1 MVIVSGYLP
10 SLLQAAGLDIIHPRE
25 ELDGHMVWSVAQLLE
40 CKLRY
45 LNQLN
50 HSTGAYTH
58 SVYRIKILVEVT
70 GETSNKAAD
79 RRAGGRTCDG
89 EGDLRPEER
98 AEGFRGPP
106 ESGERSTCPPR
117 PAAWLATVRPPVPS

>member
-89 EGDLRPEER
+89 EGDLSPVER

-106 ESGERSTCPPR
+106 RERRAINMPATPGSLPR
-117 PAAWLATVRPPVPS
+117 QGAASR